1 MAYTAEQ
8 IIDRRR
14 MKRRLLLWKMISVVA
29 ILGLLVIGFGRSSGF
44 TDKNY
49 IARIDVTGL
58 LVEDR
63 YRNTLFLEL
72 ADNDNI
78 KALIVA
84 INSPGGTIVGG
95 EDLFRGLRRVA
106 KNKPVVAVMGS
117 TATSA
122 AYMTAI
128 GADHIIARPG
138 SLTGSIGVILQTA
151 DVTGLME
158 KIGIKPEIIKSS
170 PLKAQPNPMEVFAPD
185 AKDAITDVI
194 KDYYSMF
201 RDMVIDRRK
210 LPKTTITA
218 LADGRVFTGRQ
229 ALANGLIDQ
238 LGDELDAKQ
247 WLQSEKK
254 LEEELPIYTVEPD
267 YPERPWQE
275 FISGSIGKAI
285 TSNRFALDG
294 VISVWQPTTWLLK

>member
-1 MAYTAEQ
+1 MTYTADQ

-29 ILGLLVIGFGRSSGF
+29 ILGLLVIGFSRGSGIM
-44 TDKNY
+44 DKNY

-63 YRNTLFLEL
+63 YRNALFLEL
-72 ADNDNI
+72 AKNDNI

-122 AYMTAI
+122 AYMTAL

-138 SLTGSIGVILQTA
+138 SLTGSIGVILQTV

-170 PLKAQPNPMEVFAPD
+170 PLKAQPNPMEYFAPD
-185 AKDAITDVI
+185 AKSAITDVI
-194 KDYYSMF
+194 KDYYIMF
-201 RDMVIDRRK
+201 RDMVVNRRELAK
-210 LPKTTITA
+210 ATVTM

-238 LGDELDAKQ
+238 LGDEVDAKQ

-254 LEEELPIYTVEPD
+254 LNKKLPIYTVEPD
-267 YPERPWQE
+267 YPEQPWQE
-275 FISGSIGKAI
+275 FISGSIGKAF

-294 VISVWQPTTWLLK
+294 VISVWQPTAWLLK